1 MSDNAPVE
9 PQPEAVVNNPPS
21 QNENQS
27 VSLNVSQAVNVC
39 AAGLLGCFFLP
50 WINFFLGKP
59 SGFDFAKEGGKWLLF
74 SAIPIFCILTII
86 AGITKQSQ
94 RVIARTTGELPFLIL
109 GYALYQMGRDTLR
122 IIEFGGWASL
132 ALGLTLFFLSRRL
145 K

>member
-9 PQPEAVVNNPPS
+9 PRSEAVVNNPPPPS
-21 QNENQS
+21 ENQS
-27 VSLNVSQAVNVC
+27 TSLNVSQAVNVC

-59 SGFDFAKEGGKWLLF
+59 SGLDFAKEGGKFLLF
-74 SAIPIFCILTII
+74 WAIPIFCVLTII

-94 RVIARTTGELPFLIL
+94 KIIARTTGELPFLIL
-109 GYALYQMGRDTLR
+109 GYGLYQMGKDVLQ
-122 IIEFGGWASL
+122 IIEIGGWACL
-132 ALGLTLFFLSRRL
+132 ALGLVLFLLSWRL